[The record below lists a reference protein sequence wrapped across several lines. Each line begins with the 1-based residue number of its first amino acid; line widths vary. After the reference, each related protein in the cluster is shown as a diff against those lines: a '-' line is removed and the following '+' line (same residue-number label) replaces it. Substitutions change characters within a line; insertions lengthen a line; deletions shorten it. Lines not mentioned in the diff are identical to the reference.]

1 MARHMIFIILL
12 AVLVTASGCDKFGQ
26 DQFGKVDQGRVIA
39 FDKNERT
46 IVMLR
51 DQSQDAKKPD
61 YTALPPVSYK
71 LPDNTNETGPVPKA
85 GKLMNIDPEKKEA
98 VIFVESSNS
107 ISTIS
112 FTIVEEKKKVD
123 PKDPLVFD
131 PDTKKN
137 KEFPVFDQQNKTIS
151 LYLEKIKTFLTFSV
165 PDEYFAMPP
174 ETWTL
179 GDEVRIYYKEP
190 GKSLRFMNVS
200 KTDIFKK

>member
-12 AVLVTASGCDKFGQ
+12 AVLAASGCDKFGQ

-51 DQSQDAKKPD
+51 DQSQDVKKPD

-71 LPDNTNETGPVPKA
+71 LPDDLNETGPAPKA
-85 GKLMNIDPEKKEA
+85 GKLMNIDLEKKEA

-112 FTIVEEKKKVD
+112 FTIVEEKMKVD

-137 KEFPVFDQQNKTIS
+137 RAFPVFDQQKKTIS
-151 LYLEKIKTFLTFSV
+151 LYLEKNKTLLTFAV

-174 ETWTL
+174 ESWTL
-179 GDEVRIYYKEP
+179 GDEVRVYYKEP

>member
-12 AVLVTASGCDKFGQ
+12 AVLAASGCDKFGQ

-51 DQSQDAKKPD
+51 DQSQDVKKPD

-71 LPDNTNETGPVPKA
+71 LPDDLNETGPAPKA
-85 GKLMNIDPEKKEA
+85 GKLMNIDLEKKEA

-107 ISTIS
+107 LSTINI
-112 FTIVEEKKKVD
+112 TIVEEKKKVD

-137 KEFPVFDQQNKTIS
+137 RAFPVFDQQKKTIS
-151 LYLEKIKTFLTFSV
+151 LYLEKNKTLLTFAV

-174 ETWTL
+174 ESWTL
-179 GDEVRIYYKEP
+179 GDEVRVYYKEP

>member
-12 AVLVTASGCDKFGQ
+12 AVLAASGCDNFGQ
-26 DQFGKVDQGRVIA
+26 VDQGRVIA
-39 FDKNERT
+39 YDKNERT
-46 IVMLR
+46 VVIVR
-51 DQSQDAKKPD
+51 DKSQDAKKPD

-71 LPDNTNETGPVPKA
+71 LPDNLNETGPAPKA
-85 GKLMNIDPEKKEA
+85 GNLMNMDPEKKEA
-98 VIFVESSNS
+98 VIFLKDSN
-107 ISTIS
+107 TIATVNY
-112 FTIVEEKKKVD
+112 TIVDEKKKVD

-137 KEFPVFDQQNKTIS
+137 RAFPVFDQQNKTIS
-151 LYLEKIKTFLTFSV
+151 LYLEKSKTLLTFSV
-165 PDEYFAMPP
+165 PDEYFSMPP

>member
-12 AVLVTASGCDKFGQ
+12 AVLTASGCDQFGQDKFGQ
-26 DQFGKVDQGRVIA
+26 VDQGRVIS
-39 FDKNERT
+39 FDKNEKT

-51 DQSQDAKKPD
+51 DKSQDTKKPD

-71 LPDNTNETGPVPKA
+71 LPDNPNETGPAPKA
-85 GKLMNIDPEKKEA
+85 GNLMNIDPEKKEA
-98 VIFVESSNS
+98 VIFLKDSN
-107 ISTIS
+107 TIATVNY
-112 FTIVEEKKKVD
+112 TIVEEKKKVD

-137 KEFPVFDQQNKTIS
+137 REFPVFDQQNKTIS
-151 LYLEKIKTFLTFSV
+151 LYLEKNKTLMTFSV
-165 PDEYFAMPP
+165 PDEYFAMPK
-174 ETWTL
+174 ETWAL

>member
-1 MARHMIFIILL
+1 MIFIILL
-12 AVLVTASGCDKFGQ
+12 AVLAASGCDKFGQ

-51 DQSQDAKKPD
+51 DQSQDVKKPD

-71 LPDNTNETGPVPKA
+71 LPDDLNETGPAPKA
-85 GKLMNIDPEKKEA
+85 GKLMNIDLEKKEA

-107 ISTIS
+107 LSTINI
-112 FTIVEEKKKVD
+112 TIVEEKKKVD

-137 KEFPVFDQQNKTIS
+137 RAFPVFDQQKKTIS
-151 LYLEKIKTFLTFSV
+151 LYLEKNKTLLTFAV

-174 ETWTL
+174 ESWTL
-179 GDEVRIYYKEP
+179 GDEVRVYYKEP

>member
-12 AVLVTASGCDKFGQ
+12 AVLAASGCDKFGQ
-26 DQFGKVDQGRVIA
+26 DKFGKVDQGRVIA

-51 DQSQDAKKPD
+51 DQSQDVKKPD

-71 LPDNTNETGPVPKA
+71 LPDDLNETGPAPKA
-85 GKLMNIDPEKKEA
+85 GKLMNIDLEKKEA

-107 ISTIS
+107 LSTINI
-112 FTIVEEKKKVD
+112 TIVEEKKKVD

-137 KEFPVFDQQNKTIS
+137 RAFPVFDQQKKTIS
-151 LYLEKIKTFLTFSV
+151 LYLEKNKTLLTFAV

-174 ETWTL
+174 ESWTL
-179 GDEVRIYYKEP
+179 GDEVRVYYKEP